1 LTGSGVSPIVFYK
14 IWVTVWLFE
23 NLMSIRHGDLS
34 QNCKTKI
41 MRGDCANAG

>member
-1 LTGSGVSPIVFYK
+1 MKSVHDISKSITVS
-14 IWVTVWLFE
+14 LFE

-41 MRGDCANAG
+41 MRGDCANTG